1 MFACGLR
8 GAFKPF
14 FVWAVPP
21 LPAVLLTSSGLPLK
35 VISSQVWYYLVKYQG
50 YLRVW
55 YNSLGAHILVPEK
68 KPHLL
73 PLKKPNL

>member
-35 VISSQVWYYLVKYQG
+35 VINSQV
-50 YLRVW
+50 
-55 YNSLGAHILVPEK
+55 
-68 KPHLL
+68 
-73 PLKKPNL
+73 